1 MSEETQVDVA
11 VVGGGPAGIAAAV
24 AARRAGAS
32 VALIDEYAAPGGQIW
47 RRRFDASDTR
57 SLPADARR
65 RIADFDA
72 SGAVLL
78 AGRSVW
84 GVPEPG
90 VLLLT
95 GGSPARV
102 RARAVVLATGAYDRP
117 VAFPGWTLPGAMTAG
132 GAQALAKGQGVLP
145 GKRVLLAGAG
155 PFLLPVAAQ
164 LQAGGA
170 EIVAIAEATR
180 RRDWLA
186 AAPRMAGYPGR
197 LVEYARY
204 RTSVRRIAWGR
215 VIVRAE
221 GDGRV
226 QRATIAK
233 ADPDWAPRGGERTYE
248 VDAVCTAYGF
258 TPSVELARALG
269 CELREDGVA
278 HDEDMATSVP
288 GVFVAGEASGIGGA
302 DLAQAEGELAGTMAA
317 AHVAQGAPA
326 AATSDGTRPRAA
338 VSSDGAA
345 PRAAA
350 TPGRA
355 PGAADLAA
363 LRARRAKLA
372 GFAGVL
378 ADLFD
383 PRPGLLGL
391 ATPTTVLCRCEDIT
405 AGDIDDAVARGA
417 DTMSALKIVTRCG
430 QPCQG
435 RVCERLVCERL
446 PEPER
451 FSARAPIRPIP
462 LGVLMEVE

>member
-57 SLPADARR
+57 ALPADARR

-95 GGSPARV
+95 GSSPARV
-102 RARAVVLATGAYDRP
+102 RAGAVVLATGAYDRP

-132 GAQALAKGQGVLP
+132 GAQALSKGQGVLP

-164 LQAGGA
+164 LSAGGA
-170 EIVAIAEATR
+170 EVVAVAEATR

-186 AAPRMAGYPGR
+186 AGPRMAAYPGR
-197 LVEYARY
+197 LLEYLRY
-204 RTSVRRIAWGR
+204 RTSVRRIAWGH

-233 ADPDWAPRGGERTYE
+233 ASPDWAPRGGERTFE

-269 CELREDGVA
+269 CELDEERVA
-278 HDEDMATSVP
+278 HDADMATSIP
-288 GVFVAGEASGIGGA
+288 GVFVAGEAAGVGGA
-302 DLAQAEGELAGTMAA
+302 DLAQVEGELAGAMAA
-317 AHVAQGAPA
+317 AHAVGA
-326 AATSDGTRPRAA
+326 AAASDGHAARASRRP
-338 VSSDGAA
+338 
-345 PRAAA
+345 
-350 TPGRA
+350 
-355 PGAADLAA
+355 ADLTA

-372 GFAGVL
+372 GFAGIL
-378 ADLFD
+378 SDLFD

-405 AGDIDDAVARGA
+405 AGAIDDAVARGA
-417 DTMSALKIVTRCG
+417 DTMSALKIVTRAG
-430 QPCQG
+430 QGPCQG
-435 RVCERLVCERL
+435 RICERLVCERL
-446 PEPER
+446 QEPER

-462 LGVLMEVE
+462 LSVLINAAPDS